1 VNNLSEQEYKSENEQ
16 EMGKNKN
23 EGMQREELKEGF
35 AVPGEAGAHA
45 EEDKLAKLQEENVEL
60 FSRLQR
66 LQADFDNYRKRVK
79 AEKQEWNLQALADLV
94 RELLPVLD
102 NLERARDAEGTA
114 ESLLEGVD
122 LVYKQFLM
130 ILEKQG
136 LSKIEA
142 CGTQFDPHC
151 HHAIMQVECE
161 EPENTVVEEMQKGY
175 RFKDRVIRASM
186 VKVAN

>member
-1 VNNLSEQEYKSENEQ
+1 MSKQDKSENEQ
-16 EMGKNKN
+16 EIGKNKI
-23 EGMQREELKEGF
+23 EGMQREELKEGV
-35 AVPGEAGAHA
+35 AVSGEAG
-45 EEDKLAKLQEENVEL
+45 EDKLAKLQEENVEL